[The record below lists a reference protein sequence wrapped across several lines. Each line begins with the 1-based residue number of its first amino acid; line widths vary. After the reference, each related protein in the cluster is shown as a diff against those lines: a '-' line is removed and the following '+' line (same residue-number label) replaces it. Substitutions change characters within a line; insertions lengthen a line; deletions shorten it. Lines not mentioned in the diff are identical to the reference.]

1 MLFSVKWL
9 EDLLGAKINVEQ
21 LTRSLLD
28 LGIETEG
35 QSSLAPPGIVTGL
48 IKGIDPHPKLHNL
61 SILDIKTTKK
71 VQIVTA
77 AKNIKPQDIV
87 LVGPVGVTFQNETIV
102 PKDFDGVR
110 SDGTLVSEEELGLAE
125 KSTGVIVL
133 DQIEPGREFKD
144 CLDDVVIEIKT
155 FPNRFDWLSMI
166 GLAREVAIA
175 LGISY
180 SPEENLAPQANH
192 EGAFKI
198 LIKDLSGCPRYTAR
212 IFEDIAVQESPFWMK
227 WRLHCMGM
235 KGISNVVDIT
245 NIMMLM
251 YGQPLH
257 PFDLDLLKGSIIIRR
272 ARAGEEFITLEGTVF
287 KLTREDLVIADKNGP
302 IALAGVIGSK
312 RAEISASTNRVL
324 LESAYFDPARIA
336 ATARRLGIQTEASMR
351 FERGAD
357 YAMVDETSLQTAAL
371 FKKYA
376 AARETEF
383 TGCGKKMRTR
393 KVRFSAAR
401 LNKILSLDLPNE
413 TVKKMLARAHIH
425 TTGSTTLAASIPHY
439 RGDLRIEEDIFEE
452 VARLYGYMKI
462 PEVPSLK
469 WVPLAVKPKSR
480 EYEETVKDF
489 MVGRGFNET
498 YNLSLAASKRLT
510 ELGYTRYVS
519 IKNPLNERFDS
530 LRPSLFS
537 GMIDCVLHNRSKG
550 NYNLQLFEIGNILI
564 PEEPFQEKHL
574 GVAMGGEARPGFW
587 HEPDRAIDY
596 FDAKGTTEAL
606 FAALHIQNIQFSHV
620 QRTGFSQATLLS
632 HANMEIGYLGVID
645 RDLCE
650 GDYMYFE
657 LNLDKLWPLV
667 SESFYQPPAKF
678 PANIRD
684 LSFLVDNATEASDMM
699 ALMRRV
705 GGPVLEKTILFDY
718 YKGKNLAEG
727 KKSFGFR
734 LYFRAPD
741 RTLTDAEVEKF
752 ISKIVLEITGQF
764 QASLRTK
771 ETHWRN

>member
-9 EDLLGAKINVEQ
+9 EELLGVKINIEQ
-21 LTRSLLD
+21 MTRSLLD
-28 LGIETEG
+28 LGIETED
-35 QSSLAPPGIVTGL
+35 QSCLAPAGIITGL
-48 IKGIDPHPKLHNL
+48 VKSIDPHPKLHNL
-61 SILDIKTTKK
+61 SVLDVRTNKK

-77 AKNIKPQDIV
+77 ARNIKPQDIV
-87 LVGPVGVTFQNETIV
+87 LVGPAGVAFQNETIASR
-102 PKDFDGVR
+102 DFNGVK

-133 DQIEPGREFKD
+133 DQGEPGREFKEF
-144 CLDDVVIEIKT
+144 LDDVVIEIKT

-166 GLAREVAIA
+166 GLAREVATA
-175 LGISY
+175 LGIQFN
-180 SPEENLAPQANH
+180 PEENLAPQTSR
-192 EGAFKI
+192 EGAFKV

-212 IFEDIAVQESPFWMK
+212 IFEGVAVRESPFWMK

-245 NIMMLM
+245 NIMMLL

-287 KLTREDLVIADKNGP
+287 KLTREDLVIADKSGP
-302 IALAGVIGSK
+302 VALAGIIGSK
-312 RAEISASTNRVL
+312 RAEISASTTRVL

-336 ATARRLGIQTEASMR
+336 ATARRLGLQTEASMR

-357 YAMVDETSLQTAAL
+357 YAMVDEISMRTAAL

-376 AARETEF
+376 AAGETEF
-383 TGCGKKMRTR
+383 TGCGRKMRTR

-401 LNKILSLDLPNE
+401 LNKILSLDLPND
-413 TVKKMLARAHIH
+413 TIKKMLARAHVH
-425 TTGSTTLAASIPHY
+425 TTGTTSLTASIPHF

-462 PEVPSLK
+462 REVPSLK
-469 WVPLAVKPKSR
+469 WVPLAAKPKNR

-498 YNLSLAASKRLT
+498 YNLSLVASRRLT
-510 ELGYTRYVS
+510 ELGYTRYVL

-537 GMIDCVLHNRSKG
+537 GMIDCVVYNRSKG

-574 GVAMGGEARPGFW
+574 GVVMGGEARPGFW
-587 HEPDRAIDY
+587 QEPDRAIDY

-606 FAALHIQNIQFSHV
+606 FAALHILNIQFTHV
-620 QRTGFSQATLLS
+620 QRPGFSHATRLS
-632 HANMEIGYLGVID
+632 HANAEIGHLGVID
-645 RDLCE
+645 LHLCE

-684 LSFLVDNATEASDMM
+684 LSFLVDDATEASDIM

-752 ISKIVLEITGQF
+752 ISRIVLEITGQF
-764 QASLRTK
+764 KASLRAK